1 MQQTFTYNSSNELVR
16 VDDAVINKT
25 VTYDY
30 DYVGNITSV
39 KTYIY
44 TTGTLGTPITTQNY
58 TYNSQNQRT
67 DLGYDANGNLTSL
80 GGYTFGWTNRR
91 LTSATSENNSISYTY
106 NHNGIRTSKTVN
118 GTTTYYEVDQNNNV
132 VKQYELVNDVETNV
146 IEFVYDSNNTP
157 IYFTYNNATYYYE
170 KNLQGDIVA
179 ILDTNGNTV
188 VEYTYDIWGKLL
200 GITGELADT
209 LGLANPLRYR
219 GYYYDSET
227 ELYYLQ
233 SRYYSPDLMRFI
245 SQDDP
250 VLSNAQGEPLGS
262 NLYAYCLNNP
272 VMNCDYSGS
281 AIETVLD
288 VASIAWSLVDLFAKP
303 SWANLGFLVWDIAAA
318 LIPFVPGSYS
328 LKAGKFAVKVAD
340 KVNDFKKGSKFLTGT
355 YKKLKNVFK
364 SIKGIEIH
372 HLVEKRFKK
381 LFRGCKVDNY
391 LSIPLS
397 KELHRTI
404 TNRWRNLHKTNR
416 YFKYFKYGS
425 NYTKITYT
433 MMEKAIKEV
442 YKDMPQ
448 LLYET
453 LTWFRKNWR
462 K

>member
-1 MQQTFTYNSSNELVR
+1 M
-16 VDDAVINKT
+16 
-25 VTYDY
+25 
-30 DYVGNITSV
+30 
-39 KTYIY
+39 
-44 TTGTLGTPITTQNY
+44 
-58 TYNSQNQRT
+58 
-67 DLGYDANGNLTSL
+67 
-80 GGYTFGWTNRR
+80 
-91 LTSATSENNSISYTY
+91 
-106 NHNGIRTSKTVN
+106 
-118 GTTTYYEVDQNNNV
+118 
-132 VKQYELVNDVETNV
+132 
-146 IEFVYDSNNTP
+146 
-157 IYFTYNNATYYYE
+157 
-170 KNLQGDIVA
+170 
-179 ILDTNGNTV
+179 

-381 LFRGCKVDNY
+381 LFRGCNVDNY